1 MHSTMADARVMI
13 VDDSAMMRMIISGIV
28 GKIPGAVVVATCE
41 NGQVALTALAAARPT
56 VILTDIEMPGM
67 DGLTFLRHARMRT
80 RTAILVL
87 SSVANLGNPNVA
99 AAKKLGADAVLCKP
113 SGSTSYDLETKL
125 GAILQGLVKSMG
137 TGRAAG
143 P

>member
-1 MHSTMADARVMI
+1 MSEIRVMI

-67 DGLTFLRHARMRT
+67 DGLTFLRQARIRT
-80 RTAILVL
+80 QASIIVL
-87 SSVANLGNPNVA
+87 SSVANAGNPNVDKA
-99 AAKKLGADAVLCKP
+99 RALGANAVMAKP
-113 SGSTSYDLETKL
+113 SGSTSYDLEQKL
-125 GAILQGLVKSMG
+125 GVHIQRMVKAFG
-137 TGRAAG
+137 AA
-143 P
+143 